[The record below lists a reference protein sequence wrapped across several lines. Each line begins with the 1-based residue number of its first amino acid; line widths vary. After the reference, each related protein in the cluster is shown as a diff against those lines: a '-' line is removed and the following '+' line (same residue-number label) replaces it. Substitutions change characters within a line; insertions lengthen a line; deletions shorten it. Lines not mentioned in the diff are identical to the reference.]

1 MEVLSIEIY
10 EVVYVLSTLIS
21 IQLFRQISKR
31 RTCTTQVL
39 MLSLK
44 TKRLTIQS
52 EGGVHVP
59 PPIRPN
65 LGTTVS
71 KLTISSRDCPS
82 GFRMFVVFV
91 YRSHVVHDGR

>member
-1 MEVLSIEIY
+1 MYYHLFGIISRKREVLSIEIY

-44 TKRLTIQS
+44 TK
-52 EGGVHVP
+52 
-59 PPIRPN
+59 
-65 LGTTVS
+65 
-71 KLTISSRDCPS
+71 
-82 GFRMFVVFV
+82 
-91 YRSHVVHDGR
+91 